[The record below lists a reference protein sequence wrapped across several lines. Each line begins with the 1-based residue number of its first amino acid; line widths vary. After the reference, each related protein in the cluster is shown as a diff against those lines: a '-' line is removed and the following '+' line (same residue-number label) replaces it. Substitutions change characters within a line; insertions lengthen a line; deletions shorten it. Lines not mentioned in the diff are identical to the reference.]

1 MPINPNQ
8 ELVQMITRIDNRLE
22 RIELGVQELK
32 EEIGLE
38 VRPEY
43 LKKLKKIQKQ
53 KGTPFKNIAELR
65 KIIEG

>member
-43 LKKLKKIQKQ
+43 LQKLKKIQKQ
-53 KGTPFKNIAELR
+53 KGIPFKNIAELR